1 MRSTWSPW
9 TSMVSSTNEPPAPQC
24 PLSTE
29 SSAGRSDSSA
39 ESPQTTVIIRL
50 CFRRSTRTFA
60 RCLEGDRYLADA
72 AAGSHWQSS
81 PGVPHR
87 SQVGGM
93 SKGVPAKSRDIGA
106 NRFEGGLKVNLR
118 LTERS
123 VNDWHHTDSSSCPF
137 RVTTADRIH
146 PNPVAPNDC
155 LRGVLDGGFLSVFHD
170 VFAAGEGDCTTPMVR

>member
-1 MRSTWSPW
+1 
-9 TSMVSSTNEPPAPQC
+9 
-24 PLSTE
+24 
-29 SSAGRSDSSA
+29 
-39 ESPQTTVIIRL
+39 
-50 CFRRSTRTFA
+50 
-60 RCLEGDRYLADA
+60 
-72 AAGSHWQSS
+72 
-81 PGVPHR
+81 
-87 SQVGGM
+87 M

-118 LTERS
+118 LTKRS